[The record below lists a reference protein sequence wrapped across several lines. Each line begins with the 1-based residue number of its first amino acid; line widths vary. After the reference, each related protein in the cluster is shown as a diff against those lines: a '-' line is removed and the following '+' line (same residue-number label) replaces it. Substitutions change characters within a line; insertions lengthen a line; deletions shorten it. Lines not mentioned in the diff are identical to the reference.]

1 MPDEYSSGGDGDR
14 YSAYTDY
21 NYNLPRKYLRGF
33 QKVLGRCGTLLS
45 RRVPQENMLKKIIGL
60 TVGAAVYSAGI
71 ALFLDPHSL
80 APGGVGGIA
89 IMLNRLAPFLAT
101 GTWILLLNIPLL
113 IIGSIVFGRKF
124 LLSTVYTTVISSLM
138 VDVIA
143 RLMADQP
150 RLTDNTMLAA
160 LAGGA
165 GLSIGMGIVF
175 RSGGTTGGMDIVVK
189 LLRRKFRHLRTGAIF
204 MAIDITVVLFTI
216 PVMGGIEPALYAA
229 VALVVASVLV
239 DKVLYGAEGG
249 TLFYI
254 VTERPHEIA
263 KRIMEEVDLGVTY
276 LQGEGAY
283 TGEPKRVLLCVARK
297 QLSPKIRDIVKAED
311 SSAFLIV
318 SPASEVLG
326 EGFKAHEAEEL

>member
-1 MPDEYSSGGDGDR
+1 
-14 YSAYTDY
+14 
-21 NYNLPRKYLRGF
+21 
-33 QKVLGRCGTLLS
+33 
-45 RRVPQENMLKKIIGL
+45 MLKKIIGL
-60 TVGAAVYSAGI
+60 TAGAAVYSAGI

-89 IMLNRLAPFLAT
+89 IMLSRVLPFLET

-113 IIGSIVFGRKF
+113 IVGSIVFGRKF
-124 LLSTVYTTVISSLM
+124 LLSTVYTTVISSVM

-143 RLMADQP
+143 RLMVNQP
-150 RLTDNTMLAA
+150 RLTDNTLLAA

-204 MAIDITVVLFTI
+204 MAIDIAVVLFTI

-254 VTERPHEIA
+254 VTEQPDAIG
-263 KRIMEEVDLGVTY
+263 KRIMDEVDLGVTY

-283 TGEPKRVLLCVARK
+283 TGAPKRVLMCVARK
-297 QLSPKIRDIVKAED
+297 QLSPRIRDIVKAED
-311 SSAFLIV
+311 PSAFLIV
-318 SPASEVLG
+318 TPASEVLG
-326 EGFKAHEAEEL
+326 EGFKSHAAEEL

>member
-1 MPDEYSSGGDGDR
+1 
-14 YSAYTDY
+14 
-21 NYNLPRKYLRGF
+21 
-33 QKVLGRCGTLLS
+33 
-45 RRVPQENMLKKIIGL
+45 MLKKLIGL

-89 IMLNRLAPFLAT
+89 IMLSRLLPFLET

-113 IIGSIVFGRKF
+113 IVGMVAFGRKF

-143 RLMADQP
+143 RLMEN
-150 RLTDNTMLAA
+150 RLLTDNTLLAA

-189 LLRRKFRHLRTGAIF
+189 LLRKKFRHLRTGAIY
-204 MAIDITVVLFTI
+204 MATDVAVVVCTI
-216 PVMGGIEPALYAA
+216 PVLGGVESALYAA
-229 VALVVASVLV
+229 VALVVSSVLL

-254 VTERPHEIA
+254 VSQRPNEIA
-263 KRIMEEVDLGVTY
+263 YRILEELELGVTY
-276 LQGEGAY
+276 LHGEGAY
-283 TGEPKRVLLCVARK
+283 TGAPKQVLLCVARK

-311 SSAFLIV
+311 SAAFLIV
-318 SPASEVLG
+318 TPASEVLG